1 VAHDNVRSRRVT
13 TGSVLRVAV
22 VSDVRGS
29 RVRAHI
35 PNTQTNVRIISTVRA
50 ISTRMDQD
58 ATATAIQTTKHL
70 GAT

>member
-1 VAHDNVRSRRVT
+1 MAHGNVRSRRVT

-22 VSDVRGS
+22 VSDVRES
-29 RVRAHI
+29 RVRAQI
-35 PNTQTNVRIISTVRA
+35 PNTQTNVRTISTVRA
-50 ISTRMDQD
+50 ISTHMDQD